1 MKFCPEK
8 DIYAVVDGD
17 EEDEAETVGFAP
29 RCAVTT
35 ICPGRLGGVG
45 LGVGEMVVQPDTT
58 PITAKNMISVEI
70 APLPIPTRALRL
82 FVLYLFFNGLV
93 ITHLYSLPQQIAL
106 RL

>member
-70 APLPIPTRALRL
+70 APLPIW
-82 FVLYLFFNGLV
+82 V
-93 ITHLYSLPQQIAL
+93 THKTPFKRSVKNSFTLDVPESWPGTS
-106 RL
+106 RGSS

>member
-58 PITAKNMISVEI
+58 PITAKKMINAEI
-70 APLPIPTRALRL
+70 APLSIPTRALRPFL
-82 FVLYLFFNGLV
+82 LYLCHFGFLIKPLSSV
-93 ITHLYSLPQQIAL
+93 
-106 RL
+106 R

>member
-45 LGVGEMVVQPDTT
+45 LGVGETVVQPDTT
-58 PITAKNMISVEI
+58 PITAKHMLSAEI
-70 APLPIPTRALRL
+70 APLPIPTRALQL
-82 FVLYLFFNGLV
+82 FVLYLCQFGLL
-93 ITHLYSLPQQIAL
+93 ITHLSSVQ
-106 RL
+106 

>member
-35 ICPGRLGGVG
+35 ICPDRLGGVG
-45 LGVGEMVVQPDTT
+45 LGVGEMVLQPDTT
-58 PITAKNMISVEI
+58 PMTAKNMISVEI

-82 FVLYLFFNGLV
+82 FVLYLCHFGLL
-93 ITHLYSLPQQIAL
+93 IKHLSSVQ
-106 RL
+106 